1 MIRYSILLFILLF
14 ISCGQEKKYLKNE
27 EKVIINKK
35 ENISNL
41 ITTWYEVELR
51 KNSYILNDCG
61 YEGRR
66 LKIKKDSI
74 HEHGIMEDS
83 DFSIYKIL
91 KNQDNIFLY
100 INEKDFYS
108 ISWVDKLKRIIRVN
122 SKFYGNSNR
131 YYVSQ
136 ENLKNIKKVQ
146 ESGDDC
152 IEDISFERDISI
164 NGDWKINCESI
175 GALKI
180 REKEVFI
187 EVNSN
192 QIYIDATLEK
202 KNDSIYNI
210 YLNKPK
216 DLGRGG
222 ANLDWGYFSKDSII
236 ARINCNKKSEFIIFN
251 WLGFYNV
258 ETGKREWV
266 EDSDSQLQSE
276 RLKDIKLIKCKY

>member
-14 ISCGQEKKYLKNE
+14 ISCGQEKKSLKNE

-146 ESGDDC
+146 ENGDDC

-222 ANLDWGYFSKDSII
+222 VNLDWGYFSKDSII
-236 ARINCNKKSEFIIFN
+236 SRINCNKKSEFIIFN

-258 ETGKREWV
+258 
-266 EDSDSQLQSE
+266 
-276 RLKDIKLIKCKY
+276 